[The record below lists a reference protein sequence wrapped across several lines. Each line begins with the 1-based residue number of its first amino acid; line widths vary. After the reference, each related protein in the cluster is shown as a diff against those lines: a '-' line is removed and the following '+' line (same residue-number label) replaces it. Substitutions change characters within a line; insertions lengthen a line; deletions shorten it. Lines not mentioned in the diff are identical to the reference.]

1 MVGVFIVLEGA
12 DGSGKSTQV
21 ARLAERL
28 RSSGREV
35 VATFEPGATP
45 VGAAVRNVLLERD
58 AHVVPIAEALLM
70 AADRAQHVVEIV
82 RPALARGADVVSDR
96 YVPSSLAY
104 QGGGRGLSLELVD
117 AVNRWATGGL
127 TPDLVI
133 VIDISER
140 VARARRDAAP
150 DRFERESAEFH
161 ARVRDA
167 YRKLAAERA
176 WAVVDGDA
184 DVDTVAARV
193 SAVVSERLG
202 IDAS

>member
-1 MVGVFIVLEGA
+1 VGVFIVLEGA

-21 ARLAERL
+21 ARLAERM
-28 RSSGREV
+28 RSSGRDV

-58 AHVVPIAEALLM
+58 APVVPVAEALLM
-70 AADRAQHVVEIV
+70 AADRAQHIAEIV
-82 RPALARGADVVSDR
+82 RPALARGADVLSDR

-117 AVNRWATGGL
+117 AVNRWASGSL

-133 VIDISER
+133 VIDISES
-140 VARARRDAAP
+140 VAQARAGAAP

-161 ARVRDA
+161 ARVRET
-167 YRKLAAERA
+167 YRGLAAERE
-176 WAVVDGDA
+176 WAVIDGDA
-184 DVDTVAARV
+184 DVDTIAARV

-202 IDAS
+202 IDTS

>member
-21 ARLAERL
+21 ARLAKCL

-58 AHVVPIAEALLM
+58 EHVAPIAEALLM
-70 AADRAQHVVEIV
+70 AADRAQHVAEIV

-117 AVNRWATGGL
+117 AINRWATGGL

-140 VARARRDAAP
+140 VARTRRDAAP
-150 DRFERESAEFH
+150 DRFERESADFH

-167 YRKLAAERA
+167 YRKLAAERE
-176 WAVVDGDA
+176 WAVIDGDA